1 MTETPII
8 CVWPQ
13 PPGGLKSTFPS
24 DQKKETIQVPSQ
36 QRHFLLR
43 NYAEHEQPSGESGQT
58 RSCHPLS
65 SNFQLQ

>member
-24 DQKKETIQVPSQ
+24 DQKKETSSLTATTFSTQE
-36 QRHFLLR
+36 LR
-43 NYAEHEQPSGESGQT
+43 
-58 RSCHPLS
+58 
-65 SNFQLQ
+65 